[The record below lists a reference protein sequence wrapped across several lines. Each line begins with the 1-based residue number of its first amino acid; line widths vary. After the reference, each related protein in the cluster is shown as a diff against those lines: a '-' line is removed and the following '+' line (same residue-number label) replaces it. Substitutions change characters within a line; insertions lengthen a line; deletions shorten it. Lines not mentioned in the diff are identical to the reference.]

1 MNKMKLRIL
10 ICALLI
16 ATAVPAVESL
26 KNSTIKA
33 TVPSHPLARMD
44 ANLTKLQKLLA
55 LHVAA
60 HVLSAEISDGGA

>member
-1 MNKMKLRIL
+1 M
-10 ICALLI
+10 LLI

-60 HVLSAEISDGGA
+60 PVYPMTVATPPFTV